1 MFSKKNRMN
10 PGMYNPQY
18 NPYMNNGY
26 MNNGLYNNNYDLSF
40 LETEINELKRNTLEI
55 SKRLTKIE
63 NYLNIRNEE
72 PNNSSLF

>member
-10 PGMYNPQY
+10 QGMYNQPY
-18 NPYMNNGY
+18 NPYLNNGY
-26 MNNGLYNNNYDLSF
+26 LNNGLYTNNYDLSF
-40 LETEINELKRNTLEI
+40 IETEINELKRNTLEI

>member
-10 PGMYNPQY
+10 PNMYNQPYNPSY
-18 NPYMNNGY
+18 NPYMNNG
-26 MNNGLYNNNYDLSF
+26 LYNSNYDLSF
-40 LETEINELKRNTLEI
+40 LETEINELKRNTLEL

-72 PNNSSLF
+72 SNNSSLF

>member
-10 PGMYNPQY
+10 PNIYNQPY
-18 NPYMNNGY
+18 NPYMNNG
-26 MNNGLYNNNYDLSF
+26 LYNSNYDLSF
-40 LETEINELKRNTLEI
+40 LETEINELKRNTLEL

-72 PNNSSLF
+72 SNNSSLF

>member
-10 PGMYNPQY
+10 QGMYNQPY
-18 NPYMNNGY
+18 NPYMNNG
-26 MNNGLYNNNYDLSF
+26 LYNSNYDLSF

-72 PNNSSLF
+72 SINSSLF

>member
-10 PGMYNPQY
+10 QGMYNP
-18 NPYMNNGY
+18 PYSPY
-26 MNNGLYNNNYDLSF
+26 MNNGLYGGNYDISF

-55 SKRLTKIE
+55 SKRLTRIE

-72 PNNSSLF
+72 SNNSSLF

>member
-10 PGMYNPQY
+10 PNMYTP
-18 NPYMNNGY
+18 PYSPY
-26 MNNGLYNNNYDLSF
+26 MNNGLYNNNYDVSF

-55 SKRLTKIE
+55 SKRLTRIE

-72 PNNSSLF
+72 SNNSSLF